1 MTTGGAAL
9 EPFGASRGDRRRP
22 FRRAWML
29 PFAGV
34 GILLLSLTFRA
45 NTPLVFAGLN
55 DFLGIY
61 AGARLVGSPEQFN
74 ADAYIR
80 EQVRAT
86 GWAAPAVL
94 YTRLPAFAVVL
105 RPLGKLE
112 YLHAY
117 VLWQALSLSSF
128 AAFLIVWPF
137 RDRALLLFAACWSFP
152 LFADLIQGQDIAFL
166 LLILAIASH
175 LVRRAGFLAGAV
187 LALAML
193 KFHLF
198 LLVPVFLIAQRRW
211 RMLAGASLTGGVILA
226 VCFAAAG
233 IQLAP
238 EYARFVLQERT
249 NPGVRVM
256 PNLRGLLVGLPHDLA
271 WETAISFVVALAVV
285 WVGRRTSFS
294 IGLST
299 ALVGSLLTS
308 HHAYL
313 SDVLLLLPALLT
325 LATEV
330 PRVSVRLLCILLL
343 SPLPFLVI
351 PKVPLA
357 GPAPLLLIALL
368 AALVAWVATTPDA
381 EQLSV

>member
-1 MTTGGAAL
+1 
-9 EPFGASRGDRRRP
+9 
-22 FRRAWML
+22 ML
-29 PFAGV
+29 PFAGAGV
-34 GILLLSLTFRA
+34 IVLSLWFRA
-45 NTPLVFAGLN
+45 DASWFFAGVN

-61 AGARLVGSPEQFN
+61 TGARLVGSPEQFN

-86 GWAAPAVL
+86 GWMVPAVL
-94 YTRLPAFAVVL
+94 YTRPPAFAVVL

-112 YLHAY
+112 YRHAY
-117 VLWQALSLSSF
+117 LLWQILSLSSF
-128 AAFLIVWPF
+128 AAFLMVWPF
-137 RDRALLLFAACWSFP
+137 RDRALLLLAACWSFP
-152 LFADLIQGQDIAFL
+152 LFSDLSQGQDIAFL
-166 LLILAIASH
+166 LLILAIAWRLARHAS
-175 LVRRAGFLAGAV
+175 FLAGAV
-187 LALAML
+187 LALATL

-211 RMLAGASLTGGVILA
+211 RMLAGASLTAGVILA

-233 IQLAP
+233 VHWMP
-238 EYARFVLQERT
+238 EYARFILQERT
-249 NPGVRVM
+249 NPGVRIM
-256 PNLRGLLVGLPHDLA
+256 PNLHALLEGLPHDAA
-271 WETAISFVVALAVV
+271 WETAVAFVVAFTVM
-285 WVGRRTSFS
+285 WVGRRTSFA

-313 SDVLLLLPALLT
+313 FDALLLLPALLT

-351 PKVPLA
+351 PNVPLA
-357 GPAPLLLIALL
+357 GPVPLLLIALL
-368 AALVAWVATTPDA
+368 VALVAWAAATPA
-381 EQLSV
+381 AGQLSV

>member
-1 MTTGGAAL
+1 MASIWPSVGCSRPQRASISTGEDPRMTTGGAAL
-9 EPFGASRGDRRRP
+9 EPFGALRGDRRRP

-166 LLILAIASH
+166 LLILAISWH
-175 LVRRAGFLAGAV
+175 LARRAGFLAGAV
-187 LALAML
+187 LALATL

-198 LLVPVFLIAQRRW
+198 LLVPVFLIAQR
-211 RMLAGASLTGGVILA
+211 
-226 VCFAAAG
+226 
-233 IQLAP
+233 
-238 EYARFVLQERT
+238 
-249 NPGVRVM
+249 
-256 PNLRGLLVGLPHDLA
+256 
-271 WETAISFVVALAVV
+271 
-285 WVGRRTSFS
+285 
-294 IGLST
+294 
-299 ALVGSLLTS
+299 
-308 HHAYL
+308 
-313 SDVLLLLPALLT
+313 
-325 LATEV
+325 
-330 PRVSVRLLCILLL
+330 
-343 SPLPFLVI
+343 
-351 PKVPLA
+351 
-357 GPAPLLLIALL
+357 
-368 AALVAWVATTPDA
+368 
-381 EQLSV
+381 